1 MRQRIQELVSRDQ
14 ISTLSAG
21 SLEDV
26 SQVQMHLPVS
36 IGDFTDFAAS
46 KDHCLNASEAI
57 FGKKSLPP
65 AFLNFPIAY
74 AGRASSVVVS
84 GTPIERPLGQYKGP
98 DGIVFGPSKAM
109 DFELEFG
116 AIIGKPLARNQTLDI
131 VNADDHIFGFV
142 IVNDWSGPSRITD
155 PVPELFH

>member
-1 MRQRIQELVSRDQ
+1 MRQRIQELSSKDQVS
-14 ISTLSAG
+14 SLPKG

-26 SQVQMHLPVS
+26 SEVQMHLPVS
-36 IGDFTDFAAS
+36 IGDFTDFSAS

-57 FGKKSLPP
+57 FGQKSLPP

-74 AGRASSVVVS
+74 AGRASSIIVS

-98 DGIVFGPSKAM
+98 DGVVFGPSKAL

-116 AIIGKPLARNQTLDI
+116 AIIGKPLARNQPLDI
-131 VNADDHIFGFV
+131 ADAEDHIFGFV
-142 IVNDWSGPSRITD
+142 IVNDWSGSSSLVFRKRI
-155 PVPELFH
+155 FH